1 MCEKISFRKVEKELV
16 GMIQG
21 RSNICIP
28 LCEGKF
34 QSNLC
39 TATIQGTTSF
49 GLLDKR
55 REVFS
60 FDTSKMENT
69 SFVSTTCLYNEL
81 ITDEYDSD
89 TDDEDD
95 ELVLK
100 FCERISMNTWSLNQN
115 FKFIPTREN
124 LEVNIHGRGIDE
136 FGEYSISGVLSL
148 QNMKRRKGE
157 FWFLKIHDKFPLES
171 KQIRAK
177 QSVKNSSLCPIVL
190 EKMKQNKT
198 MFDLFYKD
206 PSELPNYTKIIKY
219 PLCLKMIETKLEK
232 SEYSTEA
239 HFYFEIC
246 IMLRNAMIY
255 YDQEEG
261 SHMFAREEYLKLKQ
275 FLIQQKNVNTK
286 IFYRKVDEV
295 YKESILYSMTYFRK
309 NSKSFEEK
317 YAIVMEN
324 MQMNE
329 MKQKRNLSTIGN
341 IMESVVNRYLLNEFP
356 IMTESDFVDAIKQR
370 KLDMFIG
377 YEADSDQNTLDFA
390 FDCDTSNHAQIPIIF
405 LEKFEKMYHNLEHRF
420 NNLQDEFF
428 VRNQEYQKYRT
439 SVREKEE
446 FLEKQIKRQQSI
458 QKQMEEER
466 IEKERVD
473 TIRRENDKLSTIMDC
488 GPFTNSHQHDNEME
502 DFLNMH
508 VRRYK
513 K

>member
-1 MCEKISFRKVEKELV
+1 M
-16 GMIQG
+16 
-21 RSNICIP
+21 
-28 LCEGKF
+28 
-34 QSNLC
+34 
-39 TATIQGTTSF
+39 
-49 GLLDKR
+49 
-55 REVFS
+55 
-60 FDTSKMENT
+60 
-69 SFVSTTCLYNEL
+69 
-81 ITDEYDSD
+81 
-89 TDDEDD
+89 
-95 ELVLK
+95 
-100 FCERISMNTWSLNQN
+100 
-115 FKFIPTREN
+115 
-124 LEVNIHGRGIDE
+124 
-136 FGEYSISGVLSL
+136 
-148 QNMKRRKGE
+148 
-157 FWFLKIHDKFPLES
+157 
-171 KQIRAK
+171 
-177 QSVKNSSLCPIVL
+177 
-190 EKMKQNKT
+190 
-198 MFDLFYKD
+198 
-206 PSELPNYTKIIKY
+206 
-219 PLCLKMIETKLEK
+219 
-232 SEYSTEA
+232 
-239 HFYFEIC
+239 
-246 IMLRNAMIY
+246 
-255 YDQEEG
+255 
-261 SHMFAREEYLKLKQ
+261 
-275 FLIQQKNVNTK
+275 
-286 IFYRKVDEV
+286 
-295 YKESILYSMTYFRK
+295 ILY
-309 NSKSFEEK
+309 
-317 YAIVMEN
+317 
-324 MQMNE
+324 
-329 MKQKRNLSTIGN
+329 STIGN